1 MALLKEEIM
10 WKKAQEAC
18 FVTVLGLSML
28 AASCA
33 SGPKVTRMDIQES
46 VDLSGRWNDTDS
58 RMVSEAMI
66 NDCLS
71 RPWLNRYLQKHQEN
85 PPVVIVQSIRNRSHE
100 HINTQL
106 FTKDLER
113 VFVNSGMVDVVASK
127 VERQELREERTE
139 HTLGFVSAETAK
151 SFGNETG
158 ADYALQGWVNTIKD
172 QVKGK
177 YVIYYQ
183 VNLELID
190 LETNRKIW
198 IGEKKIKKLVERP
211 SFAW

>member
-1 MALLKEEIM
+1 M
-10 WKKAQEAC
+10 WKKAQVAC
-18 FVTVLGLSML
+18 FVTVLGISML
-28 AASCA
+28 ATSCA

-58 RMVSEAMI
+58 QMVSEAMI
-66 NDCLS
+66 NDCLT
-71 RPWLNRYLQKHQEN
+71 RPWLNKFLQTHQGN
-85 PPVVIVQSIRNRSHE
+85 PPVVIVQNIRNRSHE

-113 VFVNSGMVDVVASK
+113 AFVNSGMVDLVASK

-139 HTLGFVSAETAK
+139 HTLGFASAETAK
-151 SFGNETG
+151 SFGKEAG
-158 ADYALQGWVNTIKD
+158 ADFALQGWINTIKD
-172 QVKGK
+172 QIKGK

-190 LETNRKIW
+190 LETNRKVW

>member
-1 MALLKEEIM
+1 MAIVGLL
-10 WKKAQEAC
+10 
-18 FVTVLGLSML
+18 TL
-28 AASCA
+28 AIGCA
-33 SGPKVTRMDIQES
+33 TGPKVTRMDIEES

-66 NDCLS
+66 NDCLG
-71 RPWLNRYLQKHQEN
+71 RPWLNRFFQAHRGA
-85 PPVVIVQSIRNRSHE
+85 PPVVIVQSVRNRSHE

-113 VFVNSGMVDVVASK
+113 AFVNSGMVDVVASK
-127 VERQELREERTE
+127 EERQELREERTE
-139 HTLGFVSAETAK
+139 HTLGFTSPETSK
-151 SFGNETG
+151 SFGKEIG
-158 ADYALQGWVNTIKD
+158 ADFAMQGWINTIKD
-172 QVKGK
+172 QIKGK

-190 LETNRKIW
+190 LETNRKTW

-211 SFAW
+211 SLAW

>member
-1 MALLKEEIM
+1 MLRIGKGF
-10 WKKAQEAC
+10 C
-18 FVTVLGLSML
+18 FITILGLLML
-28 AASCA
+28 AIGCA
-33 SGPKVTRMDIQES
+33 TGPKVTRMEIEES

-71 RPWLNRYLQKHQEN
+71 KPWLNRFFQKQRGN
-85 PPVVIVQSIRNRSHE
+85 PPVVIVQSVRNRSHE
-100 HINTQL
+100 HINAQL

-113 VFVNSGMVDVVASK
+113 AFINSGMVDVVASK
-127 VERQELREERTE
+127 EERQEVREERTE
-139 HTLGFVSAETAK
+139 HTMGFTSPETAK
-151 SFGNETG
+151 SFGKEIG
-158 ADYALQGWVNTIKD
+158 ADFAMQGWINTIKD
-172 QVKGK
+172 QIKGK

-190 LETNRKIW
+190 LETNRKAW

-211 SFAW
+211 SLTW

>member
-1 MALLKEEIM
+1 MMKFYKLVSLLAITLFIFGCAP
-10 WKKAQEAC
+10 KKQ
-18 FVTVLGLSML
+18 
-28 AASCA
+28 
-33 SGPKVTRMDIQES
+33 IQRIDSNQS

-71 RPWLNRYLQKHQEN
+71 RPWLNRSFQTHKGS

-113 VFVNSGMVDVVASK
+113 AFVNSGIVDVVASK

-139 HTLGFVSAETAK
+139 HTLGFTSADTAK
-151 SFGNETG
+151 SFGKETG
-158 ADYALQGWVNTIKD
+158 ADFALQGWINTIKD
-172 QVKGK
+172 QIKGK

-190 LETNRKIW
+190 LETNRKVW

-211 SFAW
+211 SLAW